1 MQFVTIQ
8 EDINTIWILLSGKV
22 KALEEYSTGKIYIF
36 QKFSAPEVFG
46 EMEALSDI
54 PYFRASLITE
64 TKCVFITVPVS
75 VYLDFLRN
83 HSEYLYK
90 RTKVILKRVLDA
102 ERDNMMYL
110 MLEGIDRIKLYFIQH
125 YELSVKGD
133 ICILKIT
140 RQQIAEETGLS
151 VRTVNR
157 VIKKLKEQDLL
168 KVKKQKIIIT
178 EKQYNSMV
186 ESVDEILGY

>member
-1 MQFVTIQ
+1 
-8 EDINTIWILLSGKV
+8 
-22 KALEEYSTGKIYIF
+22 
-36 QKFSAPEVFG
+36 
-46 EMEALSDI
+46 
-54 PYFRASLITE
+54 
-64 TKCVFITVPVS
+64 
-75 VYLDFLRN
+75 
-83 HSEYLYK
+83 
-90 RTKVILKRVLDA
+90 
-102 ERDNMMYL
+102 MYL